1 MKPEVNNAASLGGLL
16 EQMSTEELRVLL
28 NRELHTEPV
37 NEDAIRLIRG
47 ILRRRSQTVEV
58 TITPELEQA
67 WEKYQKDSDAI
78 WQESRKKQ
86 RLHNW
91 LVRGAAAAAVLA
103 ILVIPVFPQE
113 AGAESLWQTLTRW
126 TAQVVEYFSPTDNE
140 GRILEYEFK
149 TDNSGLQQ
157 VYDTVVEQGITVPVV
172 PMWLPEGYELVEC
185 KVDEFPSKIRIHS
198 RFENEEDS
206 LVLKIEH
213 HYTDVPRQY
222 QIDENEYG
230 FYEYSGVDHQIVQN
244 YDKLVALWHRDDIE
258 AMISAGCREE
268 EVKQILR
275 SIYNT
280 EDG

>member
-28 NRELHTEPV
+28 NQELHTEPM

-58 TITPELEQA
+58 TITPELEKA

-103 ILVIPVFPQE
+103 IMVIPVFPQE

-126 TAQVVEYFSPTDNE
+126 TAQVVEFFGPTDNDD
-140 GRILEYEFK
+140 RIVEYTFR
-149 TDNSGLQQ
+149 TDNPGLQQ
-157 VYDTVVEQGITVPVV
+157 VYDTVVEMGITEPVV

-185 KVDEFPSKIRIHS
+185 KIEEFPAKRRIHS
-198 RFENEEDS
+198 RFEHEQS
-206 LVLKIEH
+206 TVIFKIEQYH
-213 HYTDVPRQY
+213 IEVSRHYHK
-222 QIDENEYG
+222 DENLSDTHEYG
-230 FYEYSGVDHQIVQN
+230 GIDHQIVQN
-244 YDKLVALWHRDDIE
+244 KDYVVALWHRDNIE
-258 AMISAGCREE
+258 AMISTDCQGE
-268 EVKQILR
+268 EVKLILQ
-275 SIYNT
+275 SIYDT
-280 EDG
+280 EDE